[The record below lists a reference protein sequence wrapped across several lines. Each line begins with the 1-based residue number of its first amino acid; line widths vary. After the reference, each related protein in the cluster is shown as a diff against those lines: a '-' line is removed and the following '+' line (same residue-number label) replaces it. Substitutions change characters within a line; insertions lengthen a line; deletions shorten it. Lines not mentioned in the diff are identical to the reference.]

1 MAHTIYQTEGIVL
14 AKKDFGEAERM
25 YNIYTEKFG
34 MIQAVA
40 QGVRYLKS
48 KLRYNL
54 DLFSYG
60 NFALVAS
67 RDFWRITDAEEIKK
81 NKEFGVI
88 ANFLMRMIRGEEK
101 NDFIWQKVKIF
112 FLSCGPARNATQSVA
127 GGDEIETVAEILHNL
142 GYMAEVPESKK
153 EKITAIN
160 RAIKESML

>member
-1 MAHTIYQTEGIVL
+1 
-14 AKKDFGEAERM
+14 M
-25 YNIYTEKFG
+25 YSIYTEKFG

-60 NFALVAS
+60 NFALIAG

-81 NKEFGVI
+81 NKKLSGI
-88 ANFLMRMIRGEEK
+88 ANFLIRMIKGEEK

-112 FLSCGPARNATQSVA
+112 FLS
-127 GGDEIETVAEILHNL
+127 GGDEIETVAGILHNL